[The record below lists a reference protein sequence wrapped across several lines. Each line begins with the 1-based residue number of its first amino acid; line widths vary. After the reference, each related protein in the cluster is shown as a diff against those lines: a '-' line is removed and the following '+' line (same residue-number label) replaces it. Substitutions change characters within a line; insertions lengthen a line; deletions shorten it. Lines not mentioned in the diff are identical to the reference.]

1 MVTHVR
7 RRASAPKMK
16 EVGAYPRPARNPTV
30 ARPSERLPQNAEG
43 PLYVDRSC
51 IDCDTCRQIAPASFA
66 RANIEKSYVHHQPAS
81 DDEWVRATMA
91 LISCPTSSIGTVD
104 HEQRRVLPLA
114 AQALPERIAEDV
126 HYCGYA
132 SESSFGASSY
142 FLRREEGNVLV
153 DSPRAAGPLMHAL
166 DELGGVRFMFLTHR
180 DDVADH
186 AKYHSRFG
194 CDRILHHSDV
204 TSGTRDVEVVLRGD
218 APTSLARDLLAIPVP
233 GHTQGSMVLL
243 YKDTF
248 LFTGDHLWWSDER
261 KRLVA
266 SRGVCWF
273 SWEEQVR
280 SLRRLLDYRF
290 EWVLPGHG
298 RRFHAAPAEMK
309 TELERLVRYAES
321 RA

>member
-1 MVTHVR
+1 M
-7 RRASAPKMK
+7 
-16 EVGAYPRPARNPTV
+16 

-43 PLYVDRSC
+43 PFYVDRSC

-66 RANIEKSYVHHQPAS
+66 RSDIEKSYVHHQPAS
-81 DDEWVRATMA
+81 EDEWVRATMA
-91 LISCPTSSIGTVD
+91 LISCPTSSIGTVN

-114 AQALPERIAEDV
+114 TQALPEHIEEDV
-126 HYCGYA
+126 FYCGYA

-142 FLRREEGNVLV
+142 FVRREGGNVLV

-166 DELGGVRFMFLTHR
+166 DALGGVRFMFLTHR

-186 AKYHSRFG
+186 AKYHGHFG
-194 CDRILHHSDV
+194 SDRILHRRDV
-204 TSGTRDVEVVLRGD
+204 TSGTRDVEVVLQGD
-218 APTSLARDLLAIPVP
+218 APISLAEDLLAIPVP

-243 YKDTF
+243 YQDTF

-280 SLRRLLDYRF
+280 SLRRLLDFRF

-298 RRFHAAPAEMK
+298 RRFHAPAAEMRA
-309 TELERLVRYAES
+309 ELERLVHYAE
-321 RA
+321 RRT